1 MAYPSRSPG
10 DGTVAAAGRGGA
22 EVEDGDG
29 GAAASLG
36 MVGIRAGDYFIVSL
50 KPLNVSCCM

>member
-1 MAYPSRSPG
+1 M
-10 DGTVAAAGRGGA
+10 AAARRGGA

-36 MVGIRAGDYFIVSL
+36 TLGIRAWDYFIVSL
-50 KPLNVSCCM
+50 KPLNVSCCMWEGFTTVWTV